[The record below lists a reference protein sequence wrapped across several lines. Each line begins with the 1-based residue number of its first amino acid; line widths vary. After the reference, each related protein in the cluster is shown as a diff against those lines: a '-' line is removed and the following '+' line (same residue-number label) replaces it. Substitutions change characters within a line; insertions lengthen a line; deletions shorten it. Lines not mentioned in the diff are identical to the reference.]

1 MSNDKE
7 SAAILDGLEAEV
19 EGIARQ
25 MEALQ
30 IENRRLASAII
41 KVKNRMK
48 NKVKKEAR
56 SIEVGDRVL
65 FCKKP
70 TVKSFNGIG
79 TVTKVTAKCVFL
91 KDENDEGNYDLIRRS
106 KTNVKLT

>member
-7 SAAILDGLEAEV
+7 SAVILDGLEAEV

-30 IENRRLASAII
+30 IENCRLASAII

-65 FCKKP
+65 FCKKK
-70 TVKSFNGIG
+70 TVKSFNRIG
-79 TVTKVTAKCVFL
+79 TVNKVTATSSPC
-91 KDENDEGNYDLIRRS
+91 
-106 KTNVKLT
+106 TH